1 MAEHAQDPGAMRLTP
16 PGRRRPRA
24 WTALLFLLPALIV
37 YGLFNFYSILMTLFY
52 SLQQWGGI
60 SPNMTF
66 IGFDNYAKLLT
77 TPAVWRSLLNNLQL
91 VVISLIVQIPLGMV
105 LALIINTK
113 RRGMKFLRTVY
124 FMPMLLSTVST
135 GILWQLMY
143 DPYFGLI
150 NKTLQAIGLGKYAQ
164 PWLGQ
169 TSTALIATIFVICW
183 QYTPQYMIL
192 LRAGMTGI
200 PDDLYE
206 AARIDGAG
214 PVRQFSAITLPLLSG
229 TIRTSAVLSIV
240 GSLKYFDLIYV
251 MTGGGP
257 NGATDVLATYMYKRG
272 FVEFNMGYAS
282 AVATFMLVVSL
293 TAIVLFR
300 AATGQRGQE
309 AEG

>member
-1 MAEHAQDPGAMRLTP
+1 MTAIQMKAPGVHKG
-16 PGRRRPRA
+16 PGLLRSRSFK
-24 WTALLFLLPALIV
+24 ALIFLLPALLV
-37 YGLFNFYSILMTLFY
+37 YGLFNFYSIIMTLYY
-52 SLQQWGGI
+52 SMQEWSGI
-60 SPNMTF
+60 STNMSY
-66 IGFDNYAKLLT
+66 IGLGNYIKLLGT
-77 TPAVWRSLLNNLQL
+77 SAVWRSLLNNLQL
-91 VVISLIVQIPLGMV
+91 VVISLLVQLPLGMV
-105 LALIINTK
+105 LALIINTRHK
-113 RRGMKFLRTVY
+113 GMKFLRTVY

-150 NKTLQAIGLGKYAQ
+150 NKLLRGIGLGSWAQ

-169 TSTALIATIFVICW
+169 STTAMAATIFVICW

-200 PDDLYE
+200 PEDLYE

-214 PVRQFSAITLPLLSG
+214 VVRQFFSVTLPLLSG

-257 NGATDVLATYMYKRG
+257 NGATDVMATYMYKRG

-282 AVATFMLVVSL
+282 SVATFMLVVAL
-293 TAIVLFR
+293 AVIVVFR
-300 AATGQRGQE
+300 GVTTTRGE
-309 AEG
+309 EGGLV

>member
-1 MAEHAQDPGAMRLTP
+1 MSSPGQLGLKRKSYQEP
-16 PGRRRPRA
+16 SKA
-24 WTALLFLLPALIV
+24 WTAFVFLLPALAV
-37 YGLFNFYSILMTLFY
+37 YGLFNLYSIVMTLFY
-52 SLQQWGGI
+52 STQQWSGI
-60 SPNMTF
+60 SANMSF
-66 IGFDNYAKLLT
+66 IGFDNYVKLFT

-91 VVISLIVQIPLGMV
+91 VVISLMVQLPLGMV
-105 LALIINTK
+105 LALLINST
-113 RRGMKFLRTVY
+113 RRSMKFLRTVY

-150 NKTLQAIGLGKYAQ
+150 NKTLHALGLSKWAQ

-169 TSTALIATIFVICW
+169 TETALIATIFVICW

-200 PDDLYE
+200 PEDLYE

-214 PVRQFSAITLPLLSG
+214 DIRQFFSITLPMLSG

-282 AVATFMLVVSL
+282 AVAAFMLVVSL
-293 TAIVLFR
+293 VIIVLFR
-300 AATGQRGQE
+300 GVTTQRG
-309 AEG
+309 EGA